1 MENRG
6 FDARVTARMKDVIV
20 QLEENN
26 LDQAEEN
33 VRILAQEVRIA
44 ADEPIRER
52 KLANLRRR
60 LHSGLGHIQRVA
72 PITALARFRATLTSW
87 LTATGW
93 TPDRETELLISEFKE
108 AKETFSLLSM
118 AIQETDS
125 LTAQQLLKNA
135 RTAYEAARQAVLERV
150 PEIDD

>member
-1 MENRG
+1 M
-6 FDARVTARMKDVIV
+6 
-20 QLEENN
+20 
-26 LDQAEEN
+26 
-33 VRILAQEVRIA
+33 AQEVRIA

-52 KLANLRRR
+52 KLANLRKR
-60 LHSGLGHIQRVA
+60 LHSGLGHIPRVA
-72 PITALARFRATLTSW
+72 PITALTRFGTALISS

-93 TPDRETELLISEFKE
+93 TADRETKLLISEFKE

-135 RTAYEAARQAVLERV
+135 RTTCEAARCAVPERV
-150 PEIDD
+150 PEIEK